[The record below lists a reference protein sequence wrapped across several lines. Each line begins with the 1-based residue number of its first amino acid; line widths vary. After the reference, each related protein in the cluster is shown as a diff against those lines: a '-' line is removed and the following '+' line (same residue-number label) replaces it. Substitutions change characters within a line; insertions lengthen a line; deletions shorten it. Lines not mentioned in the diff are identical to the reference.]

1 MSDSRIQSNPAKSA
15 SGIKGA
21 AYIADFLVQQKVPYV
36 FGVCGHGILGLLDGL
51 FDRQGEIKTI
61 SVHHESAA
69 GFMAEAYYRITQ
81 KPVATYTSCGPGSTN
96 LIVAIAA
103 AFADSSAMLNI
114 TGNVPTGQWNRGP
127 FQETGRYFQ
136 GDFVNV
142 IRPYVKRSFQPT
154 RADMLPLALRQAF
167 ALMTNGRPGPVNIDI
182 PLNVFVE
189 QVDETSWKPDNHWPA
204 VEWSRAAADP
214 VSVDEALRLLQ
225 GASRPV
231 IVVGHG
237 LELSGAE
244 PELLMLAEAL
254 QIPVATTPFGKG
266 VFDPRHALSLG
277 PTGRNGSYMANASC
291 RNADVI
297 LALGTR
303 FDDRAT
309 SAWLP
314 GFTYSFPQTK
324 LIHVDIDAAEI
335 GRNFQTELGIIAD
348 AKLFLQQLLA
358 IPRQGNDS
366 NRSAWLE
373 RIAGWRK
380 RWEEAT
386 IAPRTSDAVPI
397 RPERA
402 VAELR
407 RVMPADGIVLADV
420 GIHHNWLVCE
430 YEAWKTRTFLQTWGF
445 ASMGFAVAGSLG
457 AKLAAPDRPVVAV
470 AGDGAFMMNSTAVLT
485 AVEYNI
491 PVVWLVWNNFG
502 YCSIRDQQRGY
513 FGKDREI
520 AVSFTNSRGD
530 LYSADYAMMAR
541 SMGADGHTV
550 EKAADLAPR
559 LEAAIA
565 SGRPTVLDVRIDR
578 EVRPLATGSWDLP
591 PIAHPLPNF
600 GWGEDE

>member
-1 MSDSRIQSNPAKSA
+1 MANSEVQPARVKPA
-15 SGIKGA
+15 LKGA

-51 FDRQGEIKTI
+51 FDRQKEIKTI
-61 SVHHESAA
+61 SVHHEAVA
-69 GFMAEAYYRITQ
+69 GFMAEAYFRITQ
-81 KPVATYTSCGPGSTN
+81 KPVATYTSCGPGSAN
-96 LIVAIAA
+96 LILAIAA

-127 FQETGRYFQ
+127 FQETGKYFQ

-142 IRPYVKRSFQPT
+142 LRPYVKRSFQPT
-154 RADMLPLALRQAF
+154 RPDMLPLALRQAF
-167 ALMTNGRPGPVNIDI
+167 ALMTNGRPGPVNLDV

-189 QVDETSWKPDNHWPA
+189 PVDEASAQPDNHWPA
-204 VEWSRAAADP
+204 AEWSRPAPDPAA
-214 VSVDEALRLLQ
+214 VDEALRLLQ
-225 GASRPV
+225 SAARPV

-237 LELSGAE
+237 VELSGAE

-254 QIPVATTPFGKG
+254 RIPVATTPFGKG

-277 PTGRNGSYMANASC
+277 PTGRNGSYMANAAC

-314 GFTYSFPQTK
+314 GFTYSIPPTK

-335 GRNFQTELGIIAD
+335 GRNFRPEIGVISD

-358 IPRQGNDS
+358 A
-366 NRSAWLE
+366 NRAESAKGRDAWLE

-380 RWEEAT
+380 RWEAVT
-386 IAPRTSDAVPI
+386 AAPRSSDAVPI

-407 RVMPADGIVLADV
+407 RVVPEDGIVLADV
-420 GIHHNWLVCE
+420 GIHHNWLVSE

-457 AKLAAPDRPVVAV
+457 AKLAAPDRPVVSLC
-470 AGDGAFMMNSTAVLT
+470 GDGAFMMNASAVLT
-485 AVEYNI
+485 AVEYQI

-502 YCSIRDQQRGY
+502 YCAIRDQQSGY
-513 FGKDREI
+513 FGKNREI
-520 AVSFTNSRGD
+520 ATSFNDVNGN

-541 SMGADGHTV
+541 SMGAIGETV
-550 EKAADLAPR
+550 EKPAELAPR
-559 LEAAIA
+559 LEAAIR
-565 SGRPTVLDVRIDR
+565 SGLPTVLDVRIDR
-578 EVRPLATGSWDLP
+578 EIRPLATGSWDLP
-591 PIAHPLPNF
+591 PIPHPMPNF

>member
-1 MSDSRIQSNPAKSA
+1 M
-15 SGIKGA
+15 KGA

-51 FDRQGEIKTI
+51 FDRQEEIKTI

-69 GFMAEAYYRITQ
+69 GFMAEAYYRITHN
-81 KPVATYTSCGPGSTN
+81 PVATYTSCGPGSTN
-96 LIVAIAA
+96 LIVAMAA

-127 FQETGRYFQ
+127 FQETGKYFQ

-154 RADMLPLALRQAF
+154 RPDMLPLALRQAF
-167 ALMTNGRPGPVNIDI
+167 ALMTNGRPGPVNIDV

-189 QVDETSWKPDNHWPA
+189 EVDEKSAMPDRDWTIN
-204 VEWSRAAADP
+204 EWSRPAGDP
-214 VSVDEALRLLQ
+214 ASVDGALRLLQ
-225 GASRPV
+225 ASSRPV
-231 IVVGHG
+231 IVAGHG
-237 LELSGAE
+237 VEMSGAE

-277 PTGRNGSYMANASC
+277 PTGRNGSLMANAAC

-297 LALGTR
+297 LGLGTR

-314 GFTYSFPQTK
+314 GFTYNFPQTK
-324 LIHVDIDAAEI
+324 LIHVDIDATEI
-335 GRNFQTELGIIAD
+335 GKNFQPTLGIIAD
-348 AKLFLQQLLA
+348 AKLFLQQLLGL
-358 IPRQGNDS
+358 RDTEEHQD
-366 NRSAWLE
+366 RSAWLE

-380 RWEEAT
+380 RWDEAT
-386 IAPRTSDAVPI
+386 IPHRSSDAVPI

-402 VAELR
+402 VADLR
-407 RVMPADGIVLADV
+407 KAVPADGIVLADV
-420 GIHHNWLVCE
+420 GIHHNWLISE
-430 YEAWKTRTFLQTWGF
+430 FSAWKTRTFLQTWGF
-445 ASMGFAVAGSLG
+445 ASMGFAVCGALG
-457 AKLAAPDRPVVAV
+457 AKLAAPEKPVVSLC
-470 AGDGAFMMNSTAVLT
+470 GDGAFMMNSSAVLT

-491 PVVWLVWNNFG
+491 PVVWMVWNNFG
-502 YCSIRDQQRGY
+502 YCAIRDQQLGF
-513 FGKDREI
+513 FGKSREL
-520 AVSFTNSRGD
+520 ATSFNDAKGN

-541 SMGADGHTV
+541 SMGADGLTV
-550 EKAADLAPR
+550 EKPADLAPQ

-565 SGRPTVLDVRIDR
+565 SGRPTVLDVHIDR
-578 EVRPLATGSWDLP
+578 EIRPLATGSWDLP
-591 PIAHPLPNF
+591 PIAHPMPNF
-600 GWGEDE
+600 GWGED

>member
-1 MSDSRIQSNPAKSA
+1 MAHSEVQPAQVKPA
-15 SGIKGA
+15 SKGA
-21 AYIADFLVQQKVPYV
+21 EYIADFLIQQKVPYV

-51 FDRQGEIKTI
+51 FDRQDEIKAI

-69 GFMAEAYYRITQ
+69 GFMAEAYFRITQ
-81 KPVATYTSCGPGSTN
+81 KPAATYTSCGPGSAN
-96 LIVAIAA
+96 LILAIAA

-114 TGNVPTGQWNRGP
+114 TGNVPTQQWNRGP

-142 IRPYVKRSFQPT
+142 LRPYVKRSFQPT

-182 PLNVFVE
+182 PLNVLVE
-189 QVDETSWKPDNHWPA
+189 LVDETSAQRDNQWPVA
-204 VEWSRAAADP
+204 EYTRPAADP
-214 VSVDEALRLLQ
+214 AAVDDALRLLQ
-225 GASRPV
+225 NAQRPV
-231 IVVGHG
+231 IVAGHG
-237 LELSGAE
+237 VELSGAE
-244 PELLMLAEAL
+244 PGLLMLAEAFR
-254 QIPVATTPFGKG
+254 IPVATTPFGKG
-266 VFDPRHALSLG
+266 VIDPRSSLSLG
-277 PTGRNGSYMANASC
+277 STGRNGSYPANAAC

-314 GFTYSFPQTK
+314 GFTYNIPPTK
-324 LIHVDIDAAEI
+324 LIHVDIDASEI
-335 GRNFQTELGIIAD
+335 GRNFRPEIGVVAD

-358 IPRQGNDS
+358 AARPSTNGRD
-366 NRSAWLE
+366 AWLE

-386 IAPRTSDAVPI
+386 KPPRSSDAMPI

-402 VAELR
+402 IADLR
-407 RVMPADGIVLADV
+407 KVVPVDGIVLSDV
-420 GIHHNWLVCE
+420 GIHHNWLVAE
-430 YEAWKTRTFLQTWGF
+430 FEALKPRTFLQTWGF
-445 ASMGFAVAGSLG
+445 ASMGFAVSGSIG
-457 AKLAAPDRPVVAV
+457 AKLAAPARPVVAV
-470 AGDGAFMMNSTAVLT
+470 AGDGAFMMNSSAVLT
-485 AVEYNI
+485 AVENDI

-513 FGKDREI
+513 FGKDREL
-520 AVSFTNSRGD
+520 AVSFTDAKGN
-530 LYSADYAMMAR
+530 LFSADYAMMAR
-541 SMGADGHTV
+541 SMGAVGQTV
-550 EKAADLAPR
+550 EKPADLAPQ

-565 SGRPTVLDVRIDR
+565 SGKPTVLDVRIDR

-591 PIAHPLPNF
+591 PIPHPLPNF

>member
-1 MSDSRIQSNPAKSA
+1 MPKSEVQSARVKPAS
-15 SGIKGA
+15 KGA
-21 AYIADFLVQQKVPYV
+21 AYIADFLIQQKVPYV

-61 SVHHESAA
+61 SVHHEAVA
-69 GFMAEAYYRITQ
+69 GFMAEAYFRITHQ
-81 KPVATYTSCGPGSTN
+81 PVATYTSCGPGSAN
-96 LIVAIAA
+96 LILAIAA

-127 FQETGRYFQ
+127 FQETGKYFQ

-154 RADMLPLALRQAF
+154 RPDMLPLALRQAF

-189 QVDETSWKPDNHWPA
+189 PVNESAAQFDRHWPVA
-204 VEWSRAAADP
+204 EWTRPAADP
-214 VSVDEALRLLQ
+214 AAVDEAMRLLQ
-225 GASRPV
+225 HAERPV
-231 IVVGHG
+231 IVAGHG
-237 LELSGAE
+237 VELSGAE
-244 PELLMLAEAL
+244 PELLMLAEAFRC
-254 QIPVATTPFGKG
+254 PVATTPFGKG
-266 VFDPRHALSLG
+266 VFDPRHPLSLG
-277 PTGRNGSYMANASC
+277 PTGRNGSYMANAAC

-314 GFTYSFPQTK
+314 GFTYNIPPSK

-335 GRNFQTELGIIAD
+335 GRNFQPEIGIIAD

-358 IPRQGNDS
+358 AHRADIDS
-366 NRSAWLE
+366 GRNAWLE

-380 RWEEAT
+380 RWDAAT
-386 IAPRTSDAVPI
+386 MPPRTSDAIPI
-397 RPERA
+397 RPERT
-402 VAELR
+402 VADLR
-407 RVMPADGIVLADV
+407 KVVPADGIVLADV
-420 GIHHNWLVCE
+420 GIHHNWLVAE

-445 ASMGFAVAGSLG
+445 ASMGFAVAGALG
-457 AKLAAPDRPVVAV
+457 AKLAAPDQPVISLC
-470 AGDGAFMMNSTAVLT
+470 GDGAFMMNASAVLT
-485 AVEYNI
+485 AVEYQI

-502 YCSIRDQQRGY
+502 YCAIRDQQRGY
-513 FGKDREI
+513 FGNDREL
-520 AVSFTNSRGD
+520 ATSFTDASGN
-530 LYSADYAMMAR
+530 LFSADYAMMAR
-541 SMGADGHTV
+541 SMGAVGKTV
-550 EKAADLAPR
+550 EKPADLAPQ
-559 LEAAIA
+559 LETAIA

-591 PIAHPLPNF
+591 PIPHPMPNF